1 MHKNNEGKVF
11 CISSMYSRGISSA
24 DMSVLYQ
31 MFLLPLSYVPMELLG
46 WNENGEKKGCN
57 LNLHKRVNL
66 KYGKF
71 TNQ

>member
-1 MHKNNEGKVF
+1 M
-11 CISSMYSRGISSA
+11 
-24 DMSVLYQ
+24 L
-31 MFLLPLSYVPMELLG
+31 LLPLSYVPMEVLG
-46 WNENGEKKGCN
+46 WNGNGKEKGCN